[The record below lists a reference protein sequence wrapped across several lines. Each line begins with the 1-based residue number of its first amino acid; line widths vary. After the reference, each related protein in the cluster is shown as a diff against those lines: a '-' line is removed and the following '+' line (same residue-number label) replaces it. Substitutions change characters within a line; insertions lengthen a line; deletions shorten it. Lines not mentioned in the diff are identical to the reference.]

1 MNINTLATATV
12 IAEIRIHGRA
22 LPARVR
28 VRSMICPATRL
39 PATMRIAERM
49 GKMVRKVST
58 PPVVSP
64 ANSTLRKYSTRNEP
78 NRQFANKPQK
88 GPTR

>member
-49 GKMVRKVST
+49 GKMVKNASMPAGSVNVHCVTPST
-58 PPVVSP
+58 TSLVHSP
-64 ANSTLRKYSTRNEP
+64 YGSNSTLRK
-78 NRQFANKPQK
+78 
-88 GPTR
+88 